1 LESSECYPP
10 PLKPDSQANFQA
22 LNAQLG
28 DSCSAPILEPE
39 RSALLQEALADSQ
52 LQAVKAQLER
62 RGLGMNA
69 DEAQAV
75 QLVGGEQLLIPFG
88 QDAHLVWTRT
98 NGQTAAVGLVRQ
110 GNKTLNVGADGQE
123 RVVRVLSAQQAE
135 KLLRKL
141 REKSKFQEFEGKLA
155 QKGKRVGKV
164 RVLLDETNKLAIVGI
179 AAEGSEKIA
188 HQVRIKVKA
197 GKDDEPEDDAEPM
210 IQATACGQATGE
222 AVPTGARLQP
232 LMLYA
237 GEGGDVTTGSYTL
250 IERDYGPQIC
260 TSQWGYDYLC
270 TSTTPML
277 RLSLSRLAPTL
288 ALPPTFINQP
298 VQASFTIWNG
308 GGGTLAGTVS
318 AQAPFSIVSGASF
331 SLLPG
336 QPQEVVVRFS
346 SATAGSFSKSIAIS
360 SNGGNTTVTATGVA
374 HKVSFSPASVD
385 FGSGLFVLREQ
396 CDSMGSCGLRT
407 EKVGLPIEKQ
417 LTVKNE
423 GTVSV
428 SLTLSTAGPYKI
440 VSVPPTLSPGQ
451 SAQVILRFDP
461 SRMVYV
467 APRVAVEEVESGEFR
482 GSLQVGISEGQG
494 SVTAPLVGTAH
505 KVEIKPSNLD
515 FGIIFVGS
523 TRERQLTI
531 TNKGTTTV
539 TLEAGITYPEHP
551 LQLMLPEN
559 PFTLEPSKS
568 VIVTARFRPVA
579 SGPISESVR
588 LIIGPHAITVP
599 VMGAAYTRE
608 EFEEAVYQAC
618 RAQEQQGQQIYGVS
632 YSSMRSP
639 SQDSHLLFSGLPCL
653 NPEELRL
660 VIEWIEQDQWYVP
673 DPPVV
678 EEQRWDKDKVIQA
691 INSLLDAW
699 LRAAPQDKE
708 AVVLGL
714 IQQMITYGHAN
725 YNRDFAE
732 FYKRL
737 QEGPELTRFIQRLM
751 EWGFEQ
757 LLQQILEWARRV
769 PGLGRYIEPIVSL
782 WQKLFGG
789 ELPGQITAAQVFITL
804 MIATM
809 DAHSDIGA
817 VATVLAL
824 IQGYSGDNL
833 ITALQT
839 FVVTGTLV
847 GVVPFETAGLTK
859 SFYAG
864 FLESL
869 RKAPQLSGQS
879 HIIFY
884 MGVLTRG
891 PNFGRAD
898 YAEHYSNLMGGF
910 MILTKVVENGWTI
923 KATPAA
929 YNAIFSSS
937 GYCGSISCPGIEQ
950 LVHVI
955 AQKGIQGIGLVTVFV
970 NVEAKISPDEVNRIV
985 NNINEIIGDIVK
997 LQNSRHTVPWH
1008 GSYPVVVQVSFNAH
1022 TSSIENIMGRLGTPG
1037 VPVVFIF
1044 VNENGLWD
1052 AKALCPAS
1060 GCPGGL
1066 SPSEFARKI
1075 AEQMG
1080 ITIGKKY
1087 DPETDPDILFFLAW
1101 LFAL

>member
-1 LESSECYPP
+1 
-10 PLKPDSQANFQA
+10 
-22 LNAQLG
+22 
-28 DSCSAPILEPE
+28 
-39 RSALLQEALADSQ
+39 
-52 LQAVKAQLER
+52 
-62 RGLGMNA
+62 
-69 DEAQAV
+69 
-75 QLVGGEQLLIPFG
+75 
-88 QDAHLVWTRT
+88 
-98 NGQTAAVGLVRQ
+98 
-110 GNKTLNVGADGQE
+110 
-123 RVVRVLSAQQAE
+123 VVRVLSAQQAE

-141 REKSKFQEFEGKLA
+141 REKSKFQDFEGKLA

-197 GKDDEPEDDAEPM
+197 NKDDEPEDDAEPM

-222 AVPTGARLQP
+222 AVPTGARMQP
-232 LMLYA
+232 LMLDA

-250 IERDYGPQIC
+250 IEGDYGPQIC

-308 GGGTLAGTVS
+308 GGGKLTGTVS

-360 SNGGNTTVTATGVA
+360 SNGGNATVTATAVA

-385 FGSGLFVLREQ
+385 FGSGLLVLREQ
-396 CDSMGSCGLRT
+396 CDGTGGCKLRT
-407 EKVGLPIEKQ
+407 EKVGLPIEKA

-467 APRVAVEEVESGEFR
+467 APGVAVEEVESGEFR

-494 SVTAPLVGTAH
+494 SLTVPLVGTAH

-639 SQDSHLLFSGLPCL
+639 SQDSYLLFSGLPCL

-714 IQQMITYGHAN
+714 IQQMITPGHAN

-847 GVVPFETAGLTK
+847 GVGPFETAGLTK

-891 PNFGRAD
+891 PNFSRAD

-985 NNINEIIGDIVK
+985 NNINEIIRDIVK
-997 LQNSRHTVPWH
+997 LQNSSHTVPWH

-1022 TSSIENIMGRLGTPG
+1022 TSSIENIMRRLGTPG

-1087 DPETDPDILFFLAW
+1087 DPETDPDILFFLA
-1101 LFAL
+1101 LFVL

>member
-1 LESSECYPP
+1 MTS
-10 PLKPDSQANFQA
+10 
-22 LNAQLG
+22 
-28 DSCSAPILEPE
+28 PE
-39 RSALLQEALADSQ
+39 
-52 LQAVKAQLER
+52 
-62 RGLGMNA
+62 G
-69 DEAQAV
+69 
-75 QLVGGEQLLIPFG
+75 
-88 QDAHLVWTRT
+88 
-98 NGQTAAVGLVRQ
+98 
-110 GNKTLNVGADGQE
+110 
-123 RVVRVLSAQQAE
+123 
-135 KLLRKL
+135 
-141 REKSKFQEFEGKLA
+141 
-155 QKGKRVGKV
+155 
-164 RVLLDETNKLAIVGI
+164 
-179 AAEGSEKIA
+179 
-188 HQVRIKVKA
+188 
-197 GKDDEPEDDAEPM
+197 
-210 IQATACGQATGE
+210 
-222 AVPTGARLQP
+222 
-232 LMLYA
+232 
-237 GEGGDVTTGSYTL
+237 
-250 IERDYGPQIC
+250 RDYGTNIC
-260 TSQWGYDYLC
+260 TSQWGYAYNCIATTPSVSL
-270 TSTTPML
+270 STT
-277 RLSLSRLAPTL
+277 SL
-288 ALPPTFINQP
+288 ALPQTFIDQP

-308 GGGTLAGTVS
+308 GGGKLTGTVS
-318 AQAPFSIVSGASF
+318 APAPFSIVSGASF

-336 QPQEVVVRFS
+336 KPQEVVVRFS
-346 SATAGSFSKSIAIS
+346 SGTAGSFSKSIAIS
-360 SNGGNTTVTATGVA
+360 SNGGSKTVTATAVA

-385 FGSGLFVLREQ
+385 FGSGLLVLREQ
-396 CDSMGSCGLRT
+396 CDSMGGCELRT

-428 SLTLSTAGPYKI
+428 SLTLSTAVPYKI
-440 VSVPPTLSPGQ
+440 VSVLPTLSPGQ
-451 SAQVILRFDP
+451 SAQVTLRFDP
-461 SRMVYV
+461 T
-467 APRVAVEEVESGEFR
+467 ESGSFS
-482 GSLQVGISEGQG
+482 GSLQVGINGGQG

-608 EFEEAVYQAC
+608 EFEEVVYQAC

-714 IQQMITYGHAN
+714 IQQMITPGHAN

-839 FVVTGTLV
+839 FVMTGTLV
-847 GVVPFETAGLTK
+847 GVGPFETAGLTK

-891 PNFGRAD
+891 PNFSRAD

-937 GYCGSISCPGIEQ
+937 GYCGSSSCPGIEQ

-970 NVEAKISPDEVNRIV
+970 NVEAKIGPDEVNRIV

-997 LQNSRHTVPWH
+997 LQNSGHTVPWH

>member
-1 LESSECYPP
+1 
-10 PLKPDSQANFQA
+10 
-22 LNAQLG
+22 
-28 DSCSAPILEPE
+28 
-39 RSALLQEALADSQ
+39 
-52 LQAVKAQLER
+52 V
-62 RGLGMNA
+62 
-69 DEAQAV
+69 
-75 QLVGGEQLLIPFG
+75 
-88 QDAHLVWTRT
+88 
-98 NGQTAAVGLVRQ
+98 
-110 GNKTLNVGADGQE
+110 
-123 RVVRVLSAQQAE
+123 
-135 KLLRKL
+135 
-141 REKSKFQEFEGKLA
+141 
-155 QKGKRVGKV
+155 
-164 RVLLDETNKLAIVGI
+164 
-179 AAEGSEKIA
+179 
-188 HQVRIKVKA
+188 
-197 GKDDEPEDDAEPM
+197 
-210 IQATACGQATGE
+210 
-222 AVPTGARLQP
+222 
-232 LMLYA
+232 
-237 GEGGDVTTGSYTL
+237 
-250 IERDYGPQIC
+250 
-260 TSQWGYDYLC
+260 
-270 TSTTPML
+270 
-277 RLSLSRLAPTL
+277 
-288 ALPPTFINQP
+288 
-298 VQASFTIWNG
+298 
-308 GGGTLAGTVS
+308 
-318 AQAPFSIVSGASF
+318 
-331 SLLPG
+331 
-336 QPQEVVVRFS
+336 
-346 SATAGSFSKSIAIS
+346 
-360 SNGGNTTVTATGVA
+360 
-374 HKVSFSPASVD
+374 
-385 FGSGLFVLREQ
+385 
-396 CDSMGSCGLRT
+396 
-407 EKVGLPIEKQ
+407 
-417 LTVKNE
+417 
-423 GTVSV
+423 
-428 SLTLSTAGPYKI
+428 
-440 VSVPPTLSPGQ
+440 
-451 SAQVILRFDP
+451 
-461 SRMVYV
+461 
-467 APRVAVEEVESGEFR
+467 
-482 GSLQVGISEGQG
+482 QVGINRGQG

-505 KVEIKPSNLD
+505 KIEIKPSNLD

-539 TLEAGITYPEHP
+539 TFEAGITYPEHP

-678 EEQRWDKDKVIQA
+678 EEQRWDKDKLIQA

-699 LRAAPQDKE
+699 RRAAPQDKE
-708 AVVLGL
+708 AAVLGM
-714 IQQMITYGHAN
+714 IQQMITHGHRN
-725 YNRDFAE
+725 YNSDFVE

-737 QEGPELTRFIQRLM
+737 QEGPELTRFIQRLI

-757 LLQQILEWARRV
+757 LLQEILRLARKV
-769 PGLGRYIEPIVSL
+769 PGLERIVSL

-839 FVVTGTLV
+839 FVITGTLV
-847 GVVPFETAGLTK
+847 GVGPFETAGLTK

-891 PNFGRAD
+891 PNFRRAD

-937 GYCGSISCPGIEQ
+937 GYCGSSICPGIEQ